1 MALHLPS
8 LSELRNTEFEIFK
21 FQTRVMV
28 LQGVVLLC
36 FALLGVRLFYLQVI
50 RHEDLLQ
57 QAENNRTAIL
67 PTVPNRGTIIDRN
80 GVVLA
85 NNYSAYTLEITPSR
99 VKDLEATIDSL
110 SEIIDIPLRDRK
122 RFKRMRE
129 ESKNFDSLPIRS
141 RLTDEEVAKF
151 SAQHFR
157 FPGVETKARLFR
169 NYPFGH
175 LASHVVGSIGRINQ
189 KEKEQLE
196 DNDDDGTYRGTQYIG
211 KLGVEQRYEREL
223 HGITGVQEV
232 ETSAGGR
239 AVRRLASRPATPGQ
253 NVVLSL
259 DIKLQK
265 MIEDLYGDRRGA
277 LVALDPRT
285 GEILAFVSKP
295 TFDPNLF
302 VDGIDSDSWK
312 LLSESIDKPLLNR
325 AMRGTY
331 PPGSTYKPF
340 MALAAL
346 ETGKRS
352 ASEIVNDTGSW
363 SYGGHTFRS
372 HGDSGLGPVD
382 MVRSIV
388 LSSNVYYYSLANT
401 MGVDTIHDFMKPLG
415 FGQVTGID
423 LPGELKGVLPSTQW
437 KKNTY
442 KKPEQQRWYG
452 GETISLGIG
461 QGYNAFTMLQLASAT
476 ATLANG
482 GVLNKPRLVMAT
494 QDPIQRVDRQ
504 VQVGEALNL
513 GFKPENVAVVRQGLI
528 GVAKEGT
535 SARVFAGTPYQ
546 SAGKTGTAQA
556 VTIGQKDKYNAS
568 KLEEHQRDH
577 ALYMAFA
584 PAENP
589 QIALAMVV
597 ENAGF
602 GAAQAAPI
610 ARRVF
615 DYWLL
620 GEYPSLED
628 IEASQKGLAATPI
641 GVRRRKE
648 DIQLIQSEGVAGLMG
663 NR

>member
-1 MALHLPS
+1 
-8 LSELRNTEFEIFK
+8 
-21 FQTRVMV
+21 V

-36 FALLGVRLFYLQVI
+36 FALLGIRLFYLQVV
-50 RHEDLLQ
+50 RHEDLLE

-67 PTVPNRGTIIDRN
+67 PTVPNRGTIMDRN

-110 SEIIDIPLRDRK
+110 SEIIDIPLRDRR

-141 RLTDEEVAKF
+141 RLTEEEVAKF

-157 FPGVETKARLFR
+157 FPGVEIKARLFR
-169 NYPFGH
+169 NYPYGH
-175 LASHVVGSIGRINQ
+175 LASHVVGYIGRINQ
-189 KEKEQLE
+189 KEKEQIE
-196 DNDDDGTYRGTQYIG
+196 ESDEEGNYRGTLYIG

-232 ETSAGGR
+232 ETSAGGK

-265 MIEDLYGDRRGA
+265 MVEDLFGDRRGA
-277 LVALDPRT
+277 LVAMDPRT
-285 GEILAFVSKP
+285 GEVLAFVSKP

-302 VDGIDSDSWK
+302 VDGIDSESWK
-312 LLSESIDKPLLNR
+312 SLSESIDKPLLNR

-352 ASEIVNDTGSW
+352 ASEIINDQGSW
-363 SYGGHTFRS
+363 NYGGHTFRS
-372 HGDSGLGPVD
+372 HGDKGLGPVD

-415 FGQVTGID
+415 FGQITGID
-423 LPGELKGVLPSTQW
+423 LPGEVRGVLPSTQW

-442 KKPEQQRWYG
+442 KKAEQQRWYG

-461 QGYNAFTMLQLASAT
+461 QGYNAFTMLQLATAT

-482 GVLNKPRLVMAT
+482 GVVRKPRLVMAT
-494 QDPIQRVDRQ
+494 QDPIARIDRS
-504 VQVGEALNL
+504 VAGEAPLHL
-513 GFKPENVAVVRQGLI
+513 GFKPENVAVVKQGLI

-584 PAENP
+584 PADDP
-589 QIALAMVV
+589 QIAVAIVV

-620 GEYPSLED
+620 GDYPSIED
-628 IEASQKGLAATPI
+628 IDASQKGLAASPI
-641 GVRRRKE
+641 GVRRKKE
-648 DIQLIQSEGVAGLMG
+648 EIVLAPSEGVVRLVS